1 MAEDPRPIFYLAPHA
16 DDVALS
22 CAGSVLLDTR
32 AGRPVTLLTVFL
44 SGAQA
49 GPRRAED
56 EAAAR
61 VLGCRYLSLDLFDA
75 PDRPEVRGLL
85 GVFSRYGPAHLG
97 ITNEVVERLRWHV
110 RPGAVLRAPLALG
123 GHIDH
128 RIVHEA
134 ARALAYDLELPIG
147 YYEDLPYGLARHA
160 LGRRL
165 AAVGAKESLH
175 ALPGC
180 ERAPRSEELAAL
192 RAFHLG
198 LPLAGW
204 EALPGVVRW
213 IPGLRRVG
221 AELAA
226 RAMLAA
232 DEGGQRPG
240 FPPRLEPKLLE
251 VPGREDPARLAALA
265 AYASQWPMFANSA
278 EALLEK
284 LLGYGASLGP
294 SGSVCE
300 RIWLDRGIRPAAA
313 SEP

>member
-44 SGAQA
+44 SGSRAAQ
-49 GPRRAED
+49 RRAED

-61 VLGCRYLSLDLFDA
+61 ALGCRYLSLDLFDA

-85 GVFSRYGPAHLG
+85 GVFSRFGPSHLG

-134 ARALAYDLELPIG
+134 ARALTYDLDLEIG

-165 AAVGAKESLH
+165 AALGAPESLH

-180 ERAPRSEELAAL
+180 ERATRSEELAAL
-192 RAFHLG
+192 RTFQLG
-198 LPLAGW
+198 LPLDGW
-204 EALPGVVRW
+204 EVLPGVVRW
-213 IPGLRRVG
+213 LPGLRRMG

-232 DEGGQRPG
+232 DEGSQRPG
-240 FPPRLEPKLLE
+240 FPPSLEPRLRK
-251 VPGREDPARLAALA
+251 VPGREDPARLAAIA
-265 AYASQWPMFANSA
+265 AYASQWPMFAASA

-284 LLGYGASLGP
+284 LLGYGESLGP
-294 SGSVCE
+294 GGSVCE
-300 RIWLDRGIRPAAA
+300 RLWTDSGVRPA
-313 SEP
+313 